1 MEIIIL
7 TTIICT
13 LFVVFIFGPL
23 LYAHNLRKPRTVSGD
38 TKVNLIKLVNSLPSD
53 KSVSR
58 KNKKKMVKVII
69 RTMLD
74 MESDGIYFPEEVKEE
89 LRRQRN
95 EMCEYSGLPSVKSY
109 ELTNNLTQN
118 KINEKF

>member
-7 TTIICT
+7 TAIICT
-13 LFVVFIFGPL
+13 LFAVFIFGPL
-23 LYAHNLRKPRTVSGD
+23 LYAHSVGKPRTDSED
-38 TKVNLIKLVNSLPSD
+38 TRANLIKLVNSLMAD

-58 KNKKKMVKVII
+58 ENKKKMAKVIS
-69 RTMLD
+69 RTMAD
-74 MESDGIYFPEEVKEE
+74 MESDGIYFPVEVKEE

-109 ELTNNLTQN
+109 ELRNNLTQN

>member
-7 TTIICT
+7 TAIICT

-23 LYAHNLRKPRTVSGD
+23 LYAHSVSKPRTDSEG
-38 TKVNLIKLVNSLPSD
+38 TRVNLIKLASSLLAD
-53 KSVSR
+53 KSVSK
-58 KNKKKMVKVII
+58 KNKKKMAKSIS
-69 RTMLD
+69 RTMSD
-74 MESDGIYFPEEVKEE
+74 MESDGIYFPAEVKEE

-95 EMCEYSGLPSVKSY
+95 EVCEYSGLPSVKSY
-109 ELTNNLTQN
+109 ELRNNLTQN

>member
-13 LFVVFIFGPL
+13 LFALFIFGPL
-23 LYAHNLRKPRTVSGD
+23 FYAHSLGNSKSNTEAA
-38 TKVNLIKLVNSLPSD
+38 KMNLIKMVNSLPEN

-58 KNKKKMVKVII
+58 KNRKKMIKVIGQ
-69 RTMLD
+69 TMAD
-74 MESDGIYFPEEVKEE
+74 MESDGIYFPEEVKKE
-89 LRRQRN
+89 LIKQRN

-109 ELTNNLTQN
+109 ELKNNLTLN
-118 KINEKF
+118 KTNEKF

>member
-1 MEIIIL
+1 
-7 TTIICT
+7 
-13 LFVVFIFGPL
+13 V
-23 LYAHNLRKPRTVSGD
+23 NKSRSVSGD
-38 TKVNLIKLVNSLPSD
+38 TKSNLIKLINSLPAD

-58 KNKKKMVKVII
+58 KNKKKMVKVIS
-69 RTMLD
+69 RTMSD

>member
-13 LFVVFIFGPL
+13 LFAVFIFGPL
-23 LYAHNLRKPRTVSGD
+23 FYAHHVNKSRSVSGD
-38 TKVNLIKLVNSLPSD
+38 TKSNLIKLINSLPAD

-58 KNKKKMVKVII
+58 KNKKKMVKVIS
-69 RTMLD
+69 RTMSD

>member
-1 MEIIIL
+1 VNES
-7 TTIICT
+7 
-13 LFVVFIFGPL
+13 
-23 LYAHNLRKPRTVSGD
+23 RSVSGD
-38 TKVNLIKLVNSLPSD
+38 TKSNLIKLINSLPAD

-58 KNKKKMVKVII
+58 KNKKKMVKVIS
-69 RTMLD
+69 RTMSD

>member
-1 MEIIIL
+1 
-7 TTIICT
+7 
-13 LFVVFIFGPL
+13 
-23 LYAHNLRKPRTVSGD
+23 
-38 TKVNLIKLVNSLPSD
+38 
-53 KSVSR
+53 
-58 KNKKKMVKVII
+58 
-69 RTMLD
+69 

-109 ELTNNLTQN
+109 QLTNNLTQN